1 MSRVGK
7 KPISLP
13 KGVEVRLDGAE
24 IVVKGP
30 KGQVTTPLVEGISMD
45 VDNGTITLARKDEQR
60 QSRANH
66 GLVRALLANG
76 IKGVSEGFRRELEV
90 IGVGY
95 RAEVKGREVV
105 FQIGYSHPINFK
117 IPEGIDVSIEK
128 AKLGSS
134 AQVQV
139 NITGVDKQK
148 VGQTAAEI
156 RSLRKPDP
164 YKGKGI
170 KYMEEVIRRKAGK
183 AAGK

>member
-13 KGVEVRLDGAE
+13 KGVEVRLDGSE
-24 IVVKGP
+24 IIVKGP
-30 KGQVTTPLVEGISMD
+30 KGQVTTPLVEGISMN
-45 VDNGTITLARKDEQR
+45 VDNGTITLARQNEER

-76 IKGVSEGFRRELEV
+76 VKGVSEGFRRELEV

-105 FQIGYSHPINFK
+105 FQLGYSHPINFK
-117 IPEGIDVSIEK
+117 IPEGIDIVIEK
-128 AKLGSS
+128 AKAGSS

-156 RSLRKPDP
+156 RSLRQPDP